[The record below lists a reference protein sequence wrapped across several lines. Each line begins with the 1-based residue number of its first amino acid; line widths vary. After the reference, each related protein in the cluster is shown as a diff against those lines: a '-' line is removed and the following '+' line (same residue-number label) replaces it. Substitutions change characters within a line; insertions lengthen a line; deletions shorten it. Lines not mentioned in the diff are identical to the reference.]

1 MARPRLPADVLGIFV
16 KAPQVGK
23 VKTRLAAAYAR
34 HFAEGAARIV
44 VIGSDCPRTGLPLV
58 CQAFQ
63 ALDHDDLVIGPAPGT
78 VWSHHVVHRCG
89 VPANHGERRR
99 PGIAH
104 RRAPRAPRCGHG
116 RGRPGAG
123 PAAVRVVDEQTEG
136 YTDRRAAVEV
146 VVLSRRSGQQKAGG
160 LKRSPQLLCRC
171 TGTDTKN
178 WSGAIGDPR

>member
-63 ALDHDDLVIGPAPGT
+63 ALDHDDLVIGPAPELFGHIT
-78 VWSHHVVHRCG
+78 WSTDAVFRQTMANADALGLRTAVLPELRDVDTVEDARALDLLPSVWSTS
-89 VPANHGERRR
+89 ERRAIR
-99 PGIAH
+99 T
-104 RRAPRAPRCGHG
+104 
-116 RGRPGAG
+116 
-123 PAAVRVVDEQTEG
+123 AARQ
-136 YTDRRAAVEV
+136 
-146 VVLSRRSGQQKAGG
+146 
-160 LKRSPQLLCRC
+160 LKS
-171 TGTDTKN
+171 
-178 WSGAIGDPR
+178 